1 MALTAPSPFV
11 EAMAKHLPP
20 SASTLRLADVGGA
33 AGDILR
39 HLRGDLEII
48 HVTGTGWTLEEN
60 SVDAVA
66 AYGGGLDPALLQTA
80 LAVLRPGGRLIV
92 VDPQGAPEREHVQT
106 LEAAGFTRIL
116 VEAALHEPALGVL
129 VRGEKPHVTADTLA
143 RVQSVAQ
150 RDSAAPDLVDFKG
163 RYLHLLVRQTPNK
176 PVWALSADERV
187 SWEAL
192 AVEQE
197 NDVTVLAFSSLPNA
211 VAFMQAAVLA
221 GTLRDVNKVG
231 KFSRKTAEGW
241 SFRFVINSPP
251 DILRQ
256 QRITRVSIDPATAE
270 TGEE

>member
-1 MALTAPSPFV
+1 MV
-11 EAMAKHLPP
+11 RHLPP

-39 HLRGDLEII
+39 HLRDDLEII
-48 HVTGTGWTLEEN
+48 HVTGVGWTLEEN

-66 AYGGGLDPALLQTA
+66 AYGGGLDAGLLQTA
-80 LAVLRPGGRLIV
+80 LAVLRPGGRLII
-92 VDPQGAPEREHVQT
+92 VDPQGAPEKQHVQM

-116 VEAALHEPALGVL
+116 VEAALHDPASGVL
-129 VRGEKPHVTADTLA
+129 VRGEKPHTTADTLA
-143 RVQSVAQ
+143 RIDSVAR
-150 RDSAAPDLVDFKG
+150 RDSAAPDLVGFKG

-192 AVEQE
+192 AVEQA

-221 GTLRDVNKVG
+221 GSLRDVNKVG
-231 KFSRKTAEGW
+231 KFSRRTAEAW
-241 SFRFVINSPP
+241 AFRFVINPPP

-256 QRITRVSIDPATAE
+256 HTISRIAVDPATAE